1 MFKAY
6 NSAIAVATVLLQH
19 DSSLAF
25 TVDRYHDDSSSSYSS
40 YFRLLIGKD
49 NEHTVMINYSEC
61 LGYFEVWSDQIDS
74 FDEHESYN
82 DVRFNKDESDKML
95 TYIFNILEAYKAK
108 A

>member
-25 TVDRYHDDSSSSYSS
+25 TVDRYYDDPVSP
-40 YFRLLIGKD
+40 YFRLIIGKD
-49 NEHTVMINYSEC
+49 NEHTVMINYSER
-61 LGYFEVWSDQIDS
+61 LGYFEVWSDQVDS
-74 FDEHESYN
+74 FDEHECYN

-95 TYIFNILEAYKAK
+95 TYIFSIIEAYKAR